1 MMSFEIP
8 VHVLLVHSDQA
19 MTHRLTKELGP
30 ENDIQLLCVAQS
42 RREGK
47 RLIENQNFDVMLI
60 DTVLKDGS
68 GFDLISYAKKIKPLC
83 EVVVAGRDGGEDAM
97 RVFALG
103 AMGYVPCT
111 GAEGRYADAIKQV
124 ACGGAYMTPS
134 MSREV
139 LHQLES
145 KSALVDRRHEIE
157 RLTPRELQILRMVAD
172 GHTSLPLGKKLG
184 ISCQTVNAHVKNIL
198 RKLNVRTRAQA
209 ISKAYEQGVL

>member
-1 MMSFEIP
+1 MVLFEIS
-8 VHVLLVHSDQA
+8 VQVLLVNSDQV
-19 MTHRLTKELGP
+19 MTNLLTKELGS

-47 RLIENQNFDVMLI
+47 RLIENKNFDVMLI
-60 DTVLKDGS
+60 DPVLKDGN

-83 EVVVAGRDGGEDAM
+83 EVVVAGRDEGEDAM
-97 RVFALG
+97 RAFASG

-111 GAEGRYADAIKQV
+111 GAEGRYAHAVKQV
-124 ACGGAYMTPS
+124 ACGGAYMTPR

-139 LHQLES
+139 LCQLES
-145 KSALVDRRHEIE
+145 KSALVDRRREME
-157 RLTPRELQILRMVAD
+157 RLTLRELQILRMVAD
-172 GHTSLPLGKKLG
+172 GHTSLPLGRKLG

-209 ISKAYEQGVL
+209 IAKAYEQGVL

>member
-8 VHVLLVHSDQA
+8 VQVLLVHSDQA
-19 MTHRLTKELGP
+19 MTHRLTQELAS
-30 ENDIQLLCVAQS
+30 ENGIQLLCVAHS
-42 RREGK
+42 RREG
-47 RLIENQNFDVMLI
+47 RRFIDHQNFDVMLI
-60 DTVLKDGS
+60 DPVLKDGN
-68 GFDLISYAKKIKPLC
+68 GFDLITYAKKIRPLC
-83 EVVVAGRDGGEDAM
+83 AVIIAGRDEGEDAM
-97 RVFALG
+97 RAFASG

-111 GAEGRYADAIKQV
+111 GAEGRYAHAVKQV

-134 MSREV
+134 MSRE
-139 LHQLES
+139 LLSQLEI
-145 KSALVDRRHEIE
+145 KSALVDRCHEME